1 EAEYA
6 QTTEDLDMGF
16 WKIDKGCVAGMYASW
31 QGRVGARTV
40 VEISARR
47 AEGPALYPAWQV
59 GMGHTIEVAG
69 MPTINVSV
77 GFLPPP
83 DFQAT
88 TMEEFMVIG
97 HVMTAIPAV
106 NAIPAVGAAAPGIA
120 TYTDLP
126 LPLPRGWVPQ

>member
-1 EAEYA
+1 
-6 QTTEDLDMGF
+6 
-16 WKIDKGCVAGMYASW
+16 
-31 QGRVGARTV
+31 
-40 VEISARR
+40 
-47 AEGPALYPAWQV
+47 
-59 GMGHTIEVAG
+59 MGHTIEVAG
-69 MPTINVSV
+69 MPTINVNV

-97 HVMTAIPAV
+97 HVMTAVPAV
-106 NAIPAVGAAAPGIA
+106 NAIPTVVAAQPGIV

>member
-1 EAEYA
+1 
-6 QTTEDLDMGF
+6 
-16 WKIDKGCVAGMYASW
+16 
-31 QGRVGARTV
+31 
-40 VEISARR
+40 
-47 AEGPALYPAWQV
+47 
-59 GMGHTIEVAG
+59 MGHTIEVAG

-77 GFLPPP
+77 GFLPPA

-97 HVMTAIPAV
+97 HVMTAVPAV
-106 NAIPAVGAAAPGIA
+106 NAIPAVVAAAPGIV